1 MLCFY
6 DQCGPSCKQGNQS
19 NFINFAFVLIIIIS
33 MDLINIRTSKNIC
46 IDINLI
52 AFNSLFF

>member
-1 MLCFY
+1 
-6 DQCGPSCKQGNQS
+6 
-19 NFINFAFVLIIIIS
+19 

-52 AFNSLFF
+52 AFNSLFFWKMQQLVLETLHLATDC